1 MADGLTYG
9 NRVNHFSTSRAAA
22 AVVDAYLNSAT
33 LASRLMYSAKPFAVS
48 GRGEMPTLIQDVKI
62 SGRSQGQ
69 WFVGLEQLNSAA
81 EDVTIQ
87 MEFNHNAYSMP
98 VVDVMLE
105 AFAREGA
112 GEDVDFAAF
121 NYEDALDQ
129 VVQDMSDAIYGI
141 GTGDQ
146 ILGLEGIVD
155 DGTNKA
161 TIGGQSRTTYSGLKS
176 TVTASAGVLSLSK
189 MATMVSGVEDTGA
202 KERLSVIA
210 TTTDI
215 LDLYESLLTPTVS
228 HEYMVLPVSG
238 KNPVTS
244 GKADSLAMGQ
254 GFRAFTYR
262 GIPVISD
269 KQCTAQTM
277 YFLNENY
284 LNFYGRSNVPSKYKS
299 FLSPVKLGKSVKEG
313 QASNKPSNF
322 HGFFYQE
329 EQMMPNQAGI
339 ISRFYVIGQLAS
351 FQPRRHG
358 KLTGITSVA

>member
-1 MADGLTYG
+1 MY
-9 NRVNHFSTSRAAA
+9 
-22 AVVDAYLNSAT
+22 
-33 LASRLMYSAKPFAVS
+33 RLMFNAKPFAI
-48 GRGEMPTLIQDVKI
+48 RGTGEQPTLIQDIKI

-69 WFVGLEQLNSAA
+69 WFAGLEQLNSAA

-87 MEFNHNAYSMP
+87 LEFNHNAYSMP

-129 VVQDMSDAIYGI
+129 VVQDMSSAFYSVGV
-141 GTGDQ
+141 GDQ

-161 TIGGQSRTTYSGLKS
+161 TIGGQSRSTYSALNAE
-176 TVTASAGVLSLSK
+176 VTASSGVLSLSK
-189 MATMVSGVEDTGA
+189 MGTMVSTVEDTGA
-202 KERLSVIA
+202 KERLSVIV
-210 TTTDI
+210 TTPTV

-228 HEYMVLPVSG
+228 HEYQVLPVSG
-238 KNPVTS
+238 KYPVTS
-244 GKADSLAMGQ
+244 SKADSLTMGQ

-269 KQCTAQTM
+269 KACTSGAM

-284 LNFYGRSNVPSKYKS
+284 LNFYGRSNVPMKYKS
-299 FLSPVKLGKSVKEG
+299 FLKPVKLGKSVKEG
-313 QASNKPSNF
+313 QASMKPSNF

-339 ISRFYVIGQLAS
+339 ISRFYAIGQLAS
-351 FQPRRHG
+351 FQPRRQG
-358 KLTGITSVA
+358 KLTDIAGVA